1 MDFIYGCAISQ
12 VCWAKITETVL
23 KMFKSKQSK
32 KQLSDIID
40 KAQVFFAAKKRN
52 LISVEWPAAVLF
64 YYAHIVHRFLFFG
77 SKVRYIVLSFG
88 RAVSNRIFVAL
99 A

>member
-1 MDFIYGCAISQ
+1 MDFIYGCAIYQ

-23 KMFKSKQSK
+23 KMFKNKQSK

-52 LISVEWPAAVLF
+52 LISVE
-64 YYAHIVHRFLFFG
+64 
-77 SKVRYIVLSFG
+77 
-88 RAVSNRIFVAL
+88 
-99 A
+99 